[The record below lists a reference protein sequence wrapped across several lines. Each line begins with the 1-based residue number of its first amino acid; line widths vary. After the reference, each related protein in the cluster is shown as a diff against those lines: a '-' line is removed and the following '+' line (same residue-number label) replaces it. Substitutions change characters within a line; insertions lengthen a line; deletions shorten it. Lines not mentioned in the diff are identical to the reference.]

1 MVPPTSG
8 GKDYVEIRS
17 KRTSSDVPGLHGKQ
31 RTSGNEKLFPGTTG
45 R

>member
-8 GKDYVEIRS
+8 GKEYEEIRS
-17 KRTSSDVPGLHGKQ
+17 KRTSSDVPGLHVKQ